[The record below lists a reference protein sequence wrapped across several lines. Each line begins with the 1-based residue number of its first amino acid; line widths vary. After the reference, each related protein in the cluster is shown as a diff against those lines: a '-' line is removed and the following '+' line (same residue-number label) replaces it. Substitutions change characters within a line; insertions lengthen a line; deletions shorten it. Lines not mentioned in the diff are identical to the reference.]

1 MFSNINTTLGRWT
14 INKLS
19 TSTQICSPNIA
30 EDWRGS
36 KICNP
41 DPAEAFS
48 YQILAP
54 LHASS
59 LIGRL
64 LWSGLWLAGSRL
76 QWHSKVYYSIAITAC
91 PTHITSVLSCSLE
104 VHLKIQLKNTAM
116 IYTVYVIQWYFEVYY
131 SINIPACPTQCPH
144 NATSIIHIALLHN
157 ILQIAWLHNMY
168 YILEYCMYH
177 ELLWIQSLRATLKQ
191 KMRQRRIQWNYRI
204 IQRNKLFL
212 TWNDNTKKHKIQKF
226 TSTPRSG
233 CKLSPIVPIHCM

>member
-1 MFSNINTTLGRWT
+1 MFTALITSKCILYCVPSILMALCSCLIFTVLHAFTELVTFTTIWRHQNVIQSAALQPRWVRAVFSNINTTLGRWT

-41 DPAEAFS
+41 YPAEAFS

-64 LWSGLWLAGSRL
+64 LWSGLWLAASRL

-91 PTHITSVLSCSLE
+91 PTILH
-104 VHLKIQLKNTAM
+104 
-116 IYTVYVIQWYFEVYY
+116 
-131 SINIPACPTQCPH
+131 QC
-144 NATSIIHIALLHN
+144 
-157 ILQIAWLHNMY
+157 
-168 YILEYCMYH
+168 YH
-177 ELLWIQSLRATLKQ
+177 A
-191 KMRQRRIQWNYRI
+191 
-204 IQRNKLFL
+204 
-212 TWNDNTKKHKIQKF
+212 
-226 TSTPRSG
+226 
-233 CKLSPIVPIHCM
+233 V